1 MKEVI
6 QRIIIRLS
14 WRGPSGQLIMIGLFL
29 RCAFVVLVTRSGT
42 RGIMLMWM
50 SDFVFITVFKKYNKS
65 YSLNVFSGQCNSPL
79 GLEDKSIPDTD
90 LTASSVYGIYYGPER
105 ARLNTVPSGY
115 YKGAWSPRYAYRGEW
130 IQVHKLEIY
139 CSFSVTLHHIKL
151 FKALLKNPWEGNSYG
166 YLDPSFSKF
175 WVTFTLQLTIYTLNC
190 TWDLQN

>member
-6 QRIIIRLS
+6 QRIIIQLS

-50 SDFVFITVFKKYNKS
+50 SDFVFITVCNKYNKS
-65 YSLNVFSGQCNSPL
+65 YSLGVFSGQCNSPL

-90 LTASSVYGIYYGPER
+90 LTASSVYGIYHGPER
-105 ARLNTVPSGY
+105 ARLNTVRSGS

-166 YLDPSFSKF
+166 Y
-175 WVTFTLQLTIYTLNC
+175 
-190 TWDLQN
+190 